1 MNKKIKRVVVLL
13 MMFSVL
19 LGSLSLPSYKDV
31 SVKAADSDVIRN
43 DVTGIPD
50 KALYQMIL
58 KVLNK
63 TPDSMFTEAEA
74 QNVQVIQQ
82 DVFYE
87 DDLDRKE
94 EDQVVSL
101 EGIEKLTNLSK
112 LELGRNKITD
122 LKPLENSTKLAI
134 LSLKYSYCIT
144 SIEGL
149 RSLTRLEYLTLPP
162 TVTDL
167 NPIEGMKG
175 LIELRVAAGIRTLP
189 DLTGHT
195 KLTGF
200 GTRLESNNL
209 TKKELTSKL
218 PKQLVAD
225 KAWLKQTIDLQE
237 YNVKKMVKT
246 LKLTSPKKMTRITSR
261 TKTITGKVG
270 KNMWVRFCRPHSI
283 HTTGSFK
290 GAGLWSGKNGVFKLK
305 KLNLNKYKKKKLWL
319 ELYYKNSY
327 YKSDVLLKTYA
338 FTLKK

>member
-1 MNKKIKRVVVLL
+1 MNKGIKRAVIF
-13 MMFSVL
+13 MMVFTALVAGLTSFR
-19 LGSLSLPSYKDV
+19 GFF
-31 SVKAADSDVIRN
+31 VKAADTDVIRN
-43 DVTGIPD
+43 DKTGIPD
-50 KALYQMIL
+50 QALYQMIL
-58 KVLNK
+58 KELGK
-63 TPDSMFTEAEA
+63 TPDSTFTEAETQSVRA
-74 QNVQVIQQ
+74 IQQ

-87 DDLDRKE
+87 DDSDRKE

-101 EGIEKLTNLSK
+101 QGIEKLTNLIK

-122 LKPLENSTKLAI
+122 LKPLENLTKLTI
-134 LSLKYSYCIT
+134 LNLKYSYCIT

-149 RSLTRLEYLTLPP
+149 RSLTQLEYLTLPP

-167 NPIEGMKG
+167 SPIAGMKG
-175 LIELRVAAGIRTLP
+175 LIDLRVAAGIRALP
-189 DLTGHT
+189 DLTGHS

-200 GTRLESNNL
+200 GTHLERNNL
-209 TKKELTSKL
+209 TKKELTKKL

-246 LKLTSPKKMTRITSR
+246 LKLTSPKKMTKITSS

-270 KNMWVRFCRPHSI
+270 KNMWVRLCRPHSS
-283 HTTGSFK
+283 HTNGSFK
-290 GAGLWSGKNGVFKLK
+290 GSGVWSSKNGVFKFK
-305 KLNLNKYKKKKLWL
+305 KLNLKKYKKKKLWL

-327 YKSDVLLKTYA
+327 YKSDVLIKTFA

>member
-1 MNKKIKRVVVLL
+1 MNERIKRAVILIMV
-13 MMFSVL
+13 FSIL
-19 LGSLSLPSYKDV
+19 LGSLPSFGSFY
-31 SVKAADSDVIRN
+31 VKAADSDVIRN
-43 DVTGIPD
+43 DETGIPD

-58 KVLNK
+58 KALNK
-63 TPDSMFTEAEA
+63 TPESTFTETEA
-74 QNVQVIQQ
+74 QSVQVIQQ

-87 DDLDRKE
+87 DDSDRKE
-94 EDQVVSL
+94 EDQVISL
-101 EGIEKLTNLSK
+101 QGIEKLTNLSK

-122 LKPLENSTKLAI
+122 LKPVENSTKLTI

-144 SIEGL
+144 SIEEL
-149 RSLTRLEYLTLPP
+149 RNLTQLEYLTLPS

-167 NPIEGMKG
+167 NPIEEMKG
-175 LIELRVAAGIRTLP
+175 LIGLRVAAGICTLP

-195 KLTGF
+195 KLNGF
-200 GTRLESNNL
+200 DTRLERNNL
-209 TKKELTSKL
+209 TKKELISKL

-246 LKLTSPKKMTRITSR
+246 LKLTSPKKMARITSR

-270 KNMWVRFCRPHSI
+270 KNMWIRFCRPHSI

-290 GAGLWSGKNGVFKLK
+290 GSGVWSSKNGVFKLK
-305 KLNLNKYKKKKLWL
+305 KINLKKYKKKKLWL

-327 YKSDVLLKTYA
+327 YKSDVLLKTFA